1 MRDIAEEQLTV
12 EKERLEIEKENRSAL
27 LKTHPP

>member
-1 MRDIAEEQLTV
+1 MRDIAEEQLMV

-27 LKTHPP
+27 LKMHPP

>member
-1 MRDIAEEQLTV
+1 MV

-27 LKTHPP
+27 LKMHPPW